1 MHQQKLVSIRLI
13 FNANEWFLVGIKLNG
28 SIA

>member
-1 MHQQKLVSIRLI
+1 MCQHKLVSIGLI
-13 FNANEWFLVGIKLNG
+13 FNSDEWFLVGIKLNG